1 MERQSLQ
8 SETEGS
14 QKSHQGQSEEDKDE
28 DFVDRQTRSRV
39 TTKRGEEEKVWTT
52 DEILAD
58 EELWRVTDSSED
70 ESDEDAKEEEKRPA
84 GGN

>member
-14 QKSHQGQSEEDKDE
+14 KKSHHGQSEEDKDE
-28 DFVDRQTRSRV
+28 DYVDRQTQSRA
-39 TTKRGEEEKVWTT
+39 TSKQGGEEKVWTT

-58 EELWRVTDSSED
+58 DELWRVTDSSDD
-70 ESDEDAKEEEKRPA
+70 ESDEEA
-84 GGN
+84 